1 MINMVWKDI
10 LKEDWPQYIQ
20 SDGKRYL
27 LFKVI
32 GDKGTYRNPDVEKDV
47 YLTIQ
52 EANEQKYY
60 FPSSGGFARHYQGS
74 DPRSRYNR

>member
-1 MINMVWKDI
+1 MTWQDT

-32 GDKGTYRNPDVEKDV
+32 GEKGTYRNPDVEKDV
-47 YLTIQ
+47 YLTIK
-52 EANEQKYY
+52 EANKLKHSY
-60 FPSSGGFARHYQGS
+60 PSTGGFARQYKGS